1 MVKTT
6 KKIINKKT
14 ENKTTAKKSANI
26 KSKAINTKPQDK
38 TCSCK
43 CFPCFKCSNLSLNI
57 FYITVYT
64 FIVLLLLTIWSK
76 SYNKQIIKEQRCL
89 IHKLYC
95 CGYDNKKECEN
106 WQKSCNENKTER
118 LNCDLGK

>member
-6 KKIINKKT
+6 KKIVNKKT

-43 CFPCFKCSNLSLNI
+43 CFPCFKCGNLSLNI
-57 FYITVYT
+57 FYNCLYIYH
-64 FIVLLLLTIWSK
+64 FI
-76 SYNKQIIKEQRCL
+76 IINNMVK
-89 IHKLYC
+89 II
-95 CGYDNKKECEN
+95 
-106 WQKSCNENKTER
+106 
-118 LNCDLGK
+118 